1 MENKPQ
7 STLTLMG
14 GIINASG
21 ALSDIDKPPE
31 TPAVQP
37 NVPEIVSMVFELTSR
52 EKKGASAYR
61 FLYPADGN

>member
-7 STLTLMG
+7 LTLTG

-21 ALSDIDKPPE
+21 ALSDIDKPLE
-31 TPAVQP
+31 GPAVQL
-37 NVPEIVSMVFELTSR
+37 NVPEIVPMVFELTSR
-52 EKKGASAYR
+52 EKKGASTYH

>member
-1 MENKPQ
+1 
-7 STLTLMG
+7 MG